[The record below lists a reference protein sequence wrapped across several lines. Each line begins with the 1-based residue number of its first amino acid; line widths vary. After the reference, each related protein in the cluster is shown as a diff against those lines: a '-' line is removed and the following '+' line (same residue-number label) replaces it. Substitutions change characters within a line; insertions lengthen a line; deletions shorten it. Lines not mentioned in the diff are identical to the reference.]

1 METWKVGLWM
11 ALQCLTV
18 FKQLPRNDRRFI
30 VVALIIAL
38 VLITILLY
46 KLLMVIDNHP
56 GLLSKIL

>member
-11 ALQCLTV
+11 ASLCLTV
-18 FKQLPRNDRRFI
+18 FKQLPRADRRLLVF
-30 VVALIIAL
+30 ALIVTL

-56 GLLSKIL
+56 GLLLKMF